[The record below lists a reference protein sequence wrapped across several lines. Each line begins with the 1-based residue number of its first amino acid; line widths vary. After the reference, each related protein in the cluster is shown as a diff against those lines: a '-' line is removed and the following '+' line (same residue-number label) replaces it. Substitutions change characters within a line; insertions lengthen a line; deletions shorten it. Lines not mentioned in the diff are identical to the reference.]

1 MSFRHRI
8 FWIRTGFCFLWRS
21 GRSTTVL
28 SLMVVVAVAALIFL
42 SSLAVGVTDA
52 MIRNSVGLYTGHI
65 SGFNLPLALK
75 PEHLHVSGVAQVLKR
90 IVIPGILKNADR
102 IATIDMIGVDPAAE
116 LKTTAIAKKTVSGRY
131 LPNDTASV
139 FLSQVL
145 AVKLDV
151 HPGSTLRFDGVGSDQ
166 STIELKVA
174 GVYKTGIDHLDRG
187 IAFCPRQL
195 LPQKTRSWSA
205 AVFLEDGVAPEAI
218 ITHYRRL
225 LKTTAAFKSW
235 QEMMPDLQQLIEL
248 NYVSMGIVMVLV
260 FGVVSLGI
268 ACAFVIFILKNLREY
283 GIMKAMGVTSP
294 EMTLLI
300 LIEVILLNLAACAI
314 GVGGGVLAVVLFS
327 RAGIDLTA
335 FTSYNRYFAVSG
347 VIFPR
352 LNFYS
357 LFFPPA
363 LALFGSLAAAIWPAA
378 IVARKKAADIL
389 GIV

>member
-1 MSFRHRI
+1 
-8 FWIRTGFCFLWRS
+8 
-21 GRSTTVL
+21 
-28 SLMVVVAVAALIFL
+28 
-42 SSLAVGVTDA
+42 
-52 MIRNSVGLYTGHI
+52 
-65 SGFNLPLALK
+65 
-75 PEHLHVSGVAQVLKR
+75 
-90 IVIPGILKNADR
+90 
-102 IATIDMIGVDPAAE
+102 
-116 LKTTAIAKKTVSGRY
+116 
-131 LPNDTASV
+131 
-139 FLSQVL
+139 VL

-195 LPQKTRSWSA
+195 FPQKTRSWSA
-205 AVFLEDGVAPEAI
+205 AIFLEDGVAPEAI
-218 ITHYRRL
+218 ITHYRRM
-225 LKTTAAFKSW
+225 LKKTAVFKSW

-283 GIMKAMGVTSP
+283 GIMKAMGVTRP

-300 LIEVILLNLAACAI
+300 LIEVILLNLAACGI
-314 GVGGGVLAVVLFS
+314 GVGGGVLVVVLFS
-327 RAGIDLTA
+327 RTGIDLTA

>member
-1 MSFRHRI
+1 MSFKHRI

-21 GRSTTVL
+21 GRSTAVL

-52 MIRNSVGLYTGHI
+52 MIRNSVGLYAGHI
-65 SGFNLPLALK
+65 SGVNLPFALN
-75 PEHLHVSGVAQVLKR
+75 PESLQVSGVARVLKR
-90 IVIPGILKNADR
+90 IAIPGILKNADR
-102 IATIDMIGVDPAAE
+102 MATIDMIGVDPAAE
-116 LKTTAIAKKTVSGRY
+116 LKATAIGKKTISGRY
-131 LPNDTASV
+131 LTNDTASV
-139 FLSQVL
+139 FISQPL
-145 AVKLDV
+145 AVRLDV
-151 HPGSTLRFDGVGSDQ
+151 HPGSMLRFDGVGIDQ
-166 STIELKVA
+166 SAIELKVA
-174 GVYKTGIDHLDRG
+174 GVYKTGIDPLDRG

-195 LPQKTRSWSA
+195 LPQKTRSWA
-205 AVFLEDGVAPEAI
+205 AAIFLEDGVAPEAI
-218 ITHYRRL
+218 ITQYHRL
-225 LKTTAAFKSW
+225 LKTTATFKSW

-260 FGVVSLGI
+260 FVVVSLGI

-283 GIMKAMGVTSP
+283 GIMKAMGVTIP

-300 LIEVILLNLAACAI
+300 LIEVIVLNLAACGI

-327 RAGIDLTA
+327 RTGIDLTT

-357 LFFPPA
+357 LFCPPA
-363 LALFGSLAAAIWPAA
+363 LALLGSLAAAIWPAA